1 MKHDLKTWPTY
12 YRRVFEGEKR
22 FEIRKN
28 DRDFRP
34 GDTLKLMEWN
44 PETKE
49 FTGRELFRRAGYIL
63 DSHDGLNDGYVII
76 QLLDA

>member
-49 FTGRELFRRAGYIL
+49 FTGRELFRKAGYIL
-63 DSHDGLNDGYVII
+63 DSHDGLKDGYVII